1 MTELTLL
8 TFTIDRM
15 INNPGPHTQVCSYDG

>member
-8 TFTIDRM
+8 AFTIDQM
-15 INNPGPHTQVCSYDG
+15 INNPEPHTQVCPYAG